1 MYCMLEAKDVLR
13 LVGNTPVVKLEPK
26 EGVNLYVKLE
36 YMNPTGSHKDRIA
49 LYMIRD
55 AEERGLLKPGG
66 TVVEASSGNTAIS
79 VAWVCS
85 LLGYKAVIFVEEE
98 ASEAKVKLIKLL
110 GAEVIRVPELPPSHP
125 DNILKRARRYAEEHG
140 YLFLNQFGNEA
151 NVKAHYETTGPEL
164 YRQLNGEVDVF
175 VMGIGTGGTIA
186 GVGKYLRE
194 KLGDK
199 VRIVGVVPQGS
210 PIIRGEGSVGQ
221 PIEGLSTV
229 SISDIV
235 KRYRHIIDEIV
246 EVDLDT
252 AVKTA
257 VEYARREGI
266 LGGMSTGACL
276 HVALREAEKLDKGDV
291 ATLAPDSIL
300 RYLDKV
306 KF

>member
-1 MYCMLEAKDVLR
+1 MLGVKDVLR
-13 LVGNTPVVKLEPK
+13 LVGNTPIVKLEPK
-26 EGVNLYVKLE
+26 EDVNLYVKLE

-55 AEERGLLKPGG
+55 AEEKGLLKPGG

-85 LLGYKAVIFVEEE
+85 LLGYRAVIFVEEE

-140 YLFLNQFGNEA
+140 FLFLNQFGNEA

-194 KLGDK
+194 KLGSK

-210 PIIRGEGSVGQ
+210 PIVRGEGSVGQ

-276 HVALREAEKLDKGDV
+276 HVALREAEKLKKGNV

-300 RYLDKV
+300 RYLGKV

>member
-1 MYCMLEAKDVLR
+1 MLKAKDILR

-26 EGVNLYVKLE
+26 EDVNLYVKLE

-55 AEERGLLKPGG
+55 AEEKGLLKPGG

-85 LLGYKAVIFVEEE
+85 FLGYKAVIFVEEE

-164 YRQLNGEVDVF
+164 YRQLNGEIDVF

-194 KLGDK
+194 KLGDI

-210 PIIRGEGSVGQ
+210 PIVRGEGSVGQ

-276 HVALREAEKLDKGDV
+276 HVALQEAEKLDKGNV

>member
-1 MYCMLEAKDVLR
+1 MLKAKDILR

-26 EGVNLYVKLE
+26 EDVNLYVKLE

-55 AEERGLLKPGG
+55 AEEKGLLKPGG

-125 DNILKRARRYAEEHG
+125 DNILKRARRCAEEHG

-194 KLGDK
+194 KLGGK

-210 PIIRGEGSVGQ
+210 PIVRGEGSVGQ

-276 HVALREAEKLDKGDV
+276 HVALQEAEKLEKGNV

>member
-1 MYCMLEAKDVLR
+1 MLEAKDVLR

-26 EGVNLYVKLE
+26 EDVNLYVKLE

-55 AEERGLLKPGG
+55 AEEKGLLKPGG

-85 LLGYKAVIFVEEE
+85 LLGYRAVIFVEEE

-164 YRQLNGEVDVF
+164 YRQLNGKVDVF

-194 KLGDK
+194 RLGSK
-199 VRIVGVVPQGS
+199 VRIVGVVPRGS
-210 PIIRGEGSVGQ
+210 PIVRGEGSIGQ

-229 SISDIV
+229 SVSDIV
-235 KRYRHIIDEIV
+235 KRYRHIIDEII

-276 HVALREAEKLDKGDV
+276 QVALQEAEKLKKGNV

-300 RYLDKV
+300 RYLDKI

>member
-1 MYCMLEAKDVLR
+1 MLEAKDVLR
-13 LVGNTPVVKLEPK
+13 LVGNTFVVKLEPK
-26 EGVNLYVKLE
+26 EDVNLYVKLE

-55 AEERGLLKPGG
+55 AEEKGLLKPGG

-125 DNILKRARRYAEEHG
+125 DNILKRARRCAEEHG

-175 VMGIGTGGTIA
+175 VMGIGTGGTIS

-210 PIIRGEGSVGQ
+210 PIVRGEGSVGQ

>member
-1 MYCMLEAKDVLR
+1 MLKAKDILR

-26 EGVNLYVKLE
+26 EDVNLYVKLE

-55 AEERGLLKPGG
+55 AEEKGLLKPGG

-125 DNILKRARRYAEEHG
+125 DNILKRARRCAEEHG

-194 KLGDK
+194 KLGGK

-210 PIIRGEGSVGQ
+210 PIVRGEGSVGQ

-276 HVALREAEKLDKGDV
+276 HVALQEAEKLDKGNV

>member
-1 MYCMLEAKDVLR
+1 MLEAKDVLR

-55 AEERGLLKPGG
+55 AEEKGLLKPGG

-125 DNILKRARRYAEEHG
+125 DNILKRARRCAEEHG